1 MKSHSRVV
9 ISVGTENRFL
19 KSCALDAELNTC
31 SLVQLYSRFGQ
42 NGYEIKISFPTTAIR
57 NFLLENRN
65 GLIYS
70 L

>member
-1 MKSHSRVV
+1 MKNRGRVV

-19 KSCALDAELNTC
+19 KSCALDAAFNTC
-31 SLVQLYSRFGQ
+31 SLVQLYSSFGQ
-42 NGYEIKISFPTTAIR
+42 NSYEIKISFPTTAIR

-65 GLIYS
+65 GLINS